1 MVQDCRA
8 GRPFERGKAL
18 VLDETRDRHELVAAR
33 AIEVIVM
40 HRVRPSSSTI
50 LRVMPSAASFSAAR
64 NTDEKSVA

>member
-40 HRVRPSSSTI
+40 HPDRLEPGAPVI
-50 LRVMPSAASFSAAR
+50 EHDFAR
-64 NTDEKSVA
+64 DAVGGKLLGGAKYR